1 MATRDSIVQVPFIG
15 GVDEGADP
23 DQLQAPAMKSLVN
36 VTTRKPGRIEKRA
49 GFEFLAQTG
58 STTVPATTFGGAS
71 AVLPLDVEAV
81 GAYNGADGTRTIVAA
96 GNELFEHV
104 GADASHGWRYVNR
117 LPSCLGTL
125 QSVSPMG
132 GDVIE
137 VESMLNDAGTLR
149 CTVWVAGTRNGQER
163 TNDSAINN
171 QSITTAGVYV
181 AVQRVLDG
189 TFVTPP
195 TRLDIPGGG
204 PTNQCCDL
212 RMCLVMPIQ
221 GTIRNWVIA
230 FRWAY
235 SAIVGVVVD
244 STTAAIYSSQALT
257 GFVGR
262 EYHRSFD
269 ITGVPNDYQMLI
281 ATCGADTVGVPSG
294 VKLELRYITVAG
306 TFSGVVVTLADVVV
320 DCDAQNFVAGA
331 FTWLGYAARGVV
343 LETDP
348 ISAASIGIGIRLVY
362 ESTVLPKKLDGKIL
376 VARIAVGVSP
386 PSITVASTYYGLLHR
401 VGFKT
406 DEATVGSFGNVGGV
420 FYTASVSL
428 LQAIYSPAPYHPV
441 PLGVPTVYVTGIFP
455 DGTKEV
461 YVADVLQSFGFSI
474 GNFSPDKATELPK
487 ITQAGYAR
495 VPHVYLGTARQMN
508 IGAPVGVAAVVTGSI
523 KINKQQVVKVVIDVA
538 HGILAANGWVV
549 TGTLYN
555 GVTAWCSVQI
565 NCQLTTG
572 LFTEVAIVNGNP
584 GNPVTPLTPAAAGT
598 QATSFL
604 ITSAINVGGLG
615 LDPTSAVAYPI
626 NGGGAM
632 HMMLDYLNTSNNYT
646 IGFYATDIGDQTA
659 VVVQPAFDGLLAPE
673 ACVHRWDVK
682 TSLNAVVLAVSST
695 SAGLMSNPNG
705 APPLGYAS
713 PFAENN
719 FFEVYEWDGT
729 ARKQLNVYGGGT
741 ASTMWTALG
750 GPWRMI
756 SSLVD
761 LPNGR
766 IACVVSPSGDA
777 FQQSAALISFARPLS
792 LAEVNTP
799 KPYSN
804 GGGSKPNTAEGYLY
818 TGGTGVF
825 VESLNMARTANL
837 PLNCPRLTYNSTTKT
852 ALVGAIRG
860 GQGAASTE
868 IFAIDYIFGASV
880 WRTAMAWG
888 DYTAVNGGVVTTF
901 DGTGSGEVASFMWPQ
916 QDMVGAAYE
925 RVPTKLYSID
935 RASTGANASA
945 VNGPDSFYDP
955 SSQTTAYLTNIKR
968 PWFAYE
974 AGLNDAYGYSAIG
987 NVSIGWALMSTLWGG
1002 KATDNYEA
1010 VYTDPRLAQLSSMTS
1025 LSPQGGLTQAASQH
1039 YYGRYQSGYSTDE
1052 ITTTGNER
1060 MVVWAPRQNLGVAG
1074 SASDYTAIV
1083 ANGDFLARWCYEWA
1097 DGTGRTARSSPSVAS
1112 TFTVCSRIRYAA
1124 GTYGGTIDEFRYG
1137 FFVPR
1142 LELTNRLTTAIADVR
1157 RVVLQP
1163 YFTAEPFATVL
1174 YKVPTSSFLVDYQD
1188 SLVVPRNSTRGVVP
1202 YSGGP
1207 IGVNPNGIVTSNFRC
1222 FDGPQG
1228 NYNGIL
1234 SQPYLYTTGG
1244 VLDNVCPPAALCMC
1258 IHQNR
1263 LVLGGADDT
1272 TVVWFSK
1279 ELSPTDAP
1287 GFNDALTIQI
1297 EEGGAVTGLASFN
1310 GLLFV
1315 FKRRTAF
1322 VVAGDMPDDTGGGI
1336 GRGNGSISSLATP
1349 VRMAHD
1355 IGCINHRSVVETPIG
1370 IFFQSERTLE
1380 LLDQNM
1386 SITPVGFALEE
1397 TMATFPEVT
1406 NAIHHPKDNEVWFTV
1421 HTVGAAGAA
1430 GEQFRVLV
1438 FNYLTK
1444 QWSTSKFGAIGTG
1457 RVQLGLVDN
1466 RPCLAA
1472 TGAAS
1477 GVVYRQTPSKFFDV
1491 APTGRQ
1497 YVAMSGT
1504 TAPVALNQ
1512 IQGYERVKRLR
1523 VFGNP
1528 VPSLS
1533 TGAAQTREPHGF
1545 SMMLQSDFK
1554 NTGVFSA
1561 AQTATWTQSESL
1573 AVWTDQSREVY
1584 EVHLANQKCQQV
1596 VLSFAETAPSD
1607 ITTLTHG
1614 YGTSLS
1620 NMALVVGL
1628 KSGLDKK
1635 VTSDA
1640 KH

>member
-71 AVLPLDVEAV
+71 AVLPSDVEAV

-96 GNELFEHV
+96 GNKLFEYV
-104 GADASHGWRYVNR
+104 GLDATHGFREVNR
-117 LPSCLGTL
+117 LPSCYGTL
-125 QSVSPMG
+125 HPVSPMG

-149 CTVWVAGTRNGQER
+149 CTVWVAGTPNGYDIVSD
-163 TNDSAINN
+163 TAISS
-171 QSITTAGVYV
+171 QPLGLGGIFY

-189 TFVTPP
+189 TYVVPP
-195 TRLDIPGGG
+195 TRITAPSIYTSL
-204 PTNQCCDL
+204 TQCCDL
-212 RMCLVMPIQ
+212 RMCLTNA
-221 GTIRNWVIA
+221 GLALGRNWVVA
-230 FRWAY
+230 FRTQYMALL
-235 SAIVGVVVD
+235 AFVVD
-244 STTAAIYSSQALT
+244 GVTGQAYPAVSIAPLT
-257 GFVGR
+257 QQFF
-262 EYHRSFD
+262 HRSFD
-269 ITGVPNDYQMLI
+269 ITGIPGQTKLLVAVCQNESPGNVDVHVTTWDVGPVGTIVMNGGPLGLL
-281 ATCGADTVGVPSG
+281 GAVNAVNFSAGVYTWD
-294 VKLELRYITVAG
+294 R
-306 TFSGVVVTLADVVV
+306 
-320 DCDAQNFVAGA
+320 FV
-331 FTWLGYAARGVV
+331 ARGVV
-343 LETDP
+343 LETEP
-348 ISAASIGIGIRLVY
+348 VNANAISIAVRAIYSAAGPV
-362 ESTVLPKKLDGKIL
+362 LDGKMIVTRIDVTSSL
-376 VARIAVGVSP
+376 AVVAGDYSV
-386 PSITVASTYYGLLHR
+386 LHR
-401 VGFKT
+401 IGFQT
-406 DEATVGSFGNVGGV
+406 EDQIAASYATVGSRFLTGTFDIALPN
-420 FYTASVSL
+420 L
-428 LQAIYSPAPYHPV
+428 KSPE
-441 PLGVPTVYVTGIFP
+441 TTGIFGAEITITAEMY
-455 DGTKEV
+455 DGTIQT
-461 YVADVLQSFGFSI
+461 YSASASSGRSWSGIAPFA
-474 GNFSPDKATELPK
+474 ATNLALISASTLYPRP
-487 ITQAGYAR
+487 YHSY
-495 VPHVYLGTARQMN
+495 PGTARR
-508 IGAPVGVAAVVTGSI
+508 IPVYLPTSAAAVVQPGSG
-523 KINKQQVVKVVIDVA
+523 KISKQQVTRIVFDPAKGVGATAIAGQTVVGEIWVGAALYCRAVMSFAATTGFTLEAAIYDGTPGFPSTGSPASALASTIVVTSPPAFVGSYPFVGGGSPVVLWCDLNSALSYPANVLGYDVA
-538 HGILAANGWVV
+538 
-549 TGTLYN
+549 
-555 GVTAWCSVQI
+555 SQ
-565 NCQLTTG
+565 
-572 LFTEVAIVNGNP
+572 
-584 GNPVTPLTPAAAGT
+584 T
-598 QATSFL
+598 QAATQ
-604 ITSAINVGGLG
+604 
-615 LDPTSAVAYPI
+615 
-626 NGGGAM
+626 
-632 HMMLDYLNTSNNYT
+632 NY
-646 IGFYATDIGDQTA
+646 
-659 VVVQPAFDGLLAPE
+659 FDSKYGPE
-673 ACVHRWDVK
+673 MCVHRWDVK
-682 TSLNAVVLAVSST
+682 RFYSGRAALALSSVSAVLYST
-695 SAGLMSNPNG
+695 PSG
-705 APPLGYAS
+705 AAPLHAAS

-719 FFEVYEWDGT
+719 FFEVYEWSG
-729 ARKQLNVYGGGT
+729 APGENLNIYAGGI
-741 ASTMWTALG
+741 SQSLITALG
-750 GPWRMI
+750 GPWRMF
-756 SSLVD
+756 SGLAVKENRLFCVLSPAGDAGQKSAFLVSLERPASLV
-761 LPNGR
+761 G
-766 IACVVSPSGDA
+766 I
-777 FQQSAALISFARPLS
+777 SA
-792 LAEVNTP
+792 P
-799 KPYSN
+799 KPASD
-804 GGGSKPNTAEGYLY
+804 GGGTSGAEGYAY
-818 TGGTGVF
+818 SGNIGVF
-825 VESLNMARTANL
+825 VESINMPRVAGV
-837 PLNCPRLTYNSTTKT
+837 PINCPRLVNNLATGIISCGV
-852 ALVGAIRG
+852 LRMGAG
-860 GQGAASTE
+860 LGYTDV
-868 IFAIDYIFGASV
+868 FAMDYSGVPSAWRSSSV
-880 WRTAMAWG
+880 WG
-888 DYTAVNGGVVTTF
+888 DYTVFSGGVVSLF
-901 DGTGSGEVASFMWPQ
+901 DGASCQEVAPLLWPQ
-916 QDMVGAAYE
+916 NDFVSIAYE
-925 RVPTKLYSID
+925 RVPAKLYSSEKL
-935 RASTGANASA
+935 ATGAFATENPPYAFSYSSI
-945 VNGPDSFYDP
+945 NGSGPFLSDI
-955 SSQTTAYLTNIKR
+955 LR
-968 PWFAYE
+968 PFFAYE
-974 AGLNDAYGYSAIG
+974 AGFNSANG
-987 NVSIGWALMSTLWGG
+987 DSPSGVSHDMGWSVFSTSWGG
-1002 KATDNYEA
+1002 SATTDFTS
-1010 VYTDPRLAQLSSMTS
+1010 VYIDPRLQTVTLAPQFGASAGVSSF
-1025 LSPQGGLTQAASQH
+1025 GAAH
-1039 YYGRYQSGYSTDE
+1039 YYGRYHSGSAVTQ
-1052 ITTTGNER
+1052 IATTGAKIFLA
-1060 MVVWAPRQNLGVAG
+1060 VWAPRRDAE
-1074 SASDYTAIV
+1074 SPPASYSHKATYTPTV
-1083 ANGDFLARWCYEWA
+1083 ANGDFLARWVYESV
-1097 DGTGRTARSSPSVAS
+1097 DGTGRVVRSAPSKAV
-1112 TFTVCSRIRYAA
+1112 TFTICAAIRYTYADPL
-1124 GTYGGTIDEFRYG
+1124 GTPPQAPVAVPGGVIDEYRYG
-1137 FFVPR
+1137 FFAPSV
-1142 LELTNRLTTAIADVR
+1142 ELTNNLKTATANANSTVI
-1157 RVVLQP
+1157 QP
-1163 YFTAEPFATVL
+1163 YFTAEPYATVF
-1174 YKVPTSSFLVDYQD
+1174 YRVPPSNFLAEFSGRFIV
-1188 SLVVPRNSTRGVVP
+1188 NKNTTRGVVP
-1202 YSGGP
+1202 YSSTTN
-1207 IGVNPNGIVTSNFRC
+1207 GVNPHGFVTNNLAC
-1222 FDGPQG
+1222 FNGPQG
-1228 NYNGIL
+1228 EYSGIL

-1297 EEGGAVTGLASFN
+1297 EDGGAVTGLASFN

-1397 TMATFPEVT
+1397 TMAAFPEVT

-1438 FNYLTK
+1438 FNYSTK